1 MRDTLYLL
9 AIRCSDGNQIIGFTD
24 EADLMNFIMD
34 IENNVGGM
42 ALSYIEGEDL

>member
-1 MRDTLYLL
+1 MINYFVHVK
-9 AIRCSDGNQIIGFTD
+9 CFDGNEIFCFTD

-42 ALSYIEGEDL
+42 SLSYSECGK